1 MRFCGIS
8 RTFST
13 ENEIQYENIGQY
25 WDDFAS
31 LYGREAI
38 KGLGFNWAEH
48 SIEYVLGTIDHA
60 LPFDMEKLREKYP
73 DCVYKEVELPDSGWK
88 AYAGQTEDLSDM
100 YGEIYQEGP
109 LKYEIESFF
118 EDGSCSLEI
127 YR

>member
-8 RTFST
+8 RVFST

-48 SIEYVLGTIDHA
+48 STEYVLGTIDHA

-100 YGEIYQEGP
+100 YGKIYQEGP

-118 EDGSCSLEI
+118 EDGSFFLEI

>member
-60 LPFDMEKLREKYP
+60 LP
-73 DCVYKEVELPDSGWK
+73 DSGWK

>member
-1 MRFCGIS
+1 MKFCGIS
-8 RTFST
+8 RVFST

-38 KGLGFNWAEH
+38 KGFGFNWAEH

-100 YGEIYQEGP
+100 YGEIYQ
-109 LKYEIESFF
+109 
-118 EDGSCSLEI
+118 
-127 YR
+127 

>member
-38 KGLGFNWAEH
+38 KGLGFNW
-48 SIEYVLGTIDHA
+48 
-60 LPFDMEKLREKYP
+60 P

>member
-1 MRFCGIS
+1 MRFYGIS

-31 LYGREAI
+31 IYGREAI
-38 KGLGFNWAEH
+38 KGLGFNWGEH
-48 SIEYVLGTIDHA
+48 SIEYVLGTTDRS
-60 LPFDMEKLREKYP
+60 LKFDMEELRRKYP
-73 DCVYKEVELPDSGWK
+73 DCVYKEVDLPDSGWTTFT
-88 AYAGQTEDLSDM
+88 GRTEDLSDM
-100 YGEIYQEGP
+100 YNEIYREGA